1 MASVFCTNCGSPV
14 PEGSKFCTAC
24 GTPAPAQSSQGAPAS
39 ANVTDSPASEPMQTR
54 ETIYEPET
62 EKSYAMP
69 TEPDSVAT
77 QTPARSETYSDPV
90 QTWQPIQSSPPP
102 QYTQKPVQAQSYQQP
117 QQQWQPPVQQQ
128 VRQQSPPP
136 MQQPYVPPAAYPA
149 SPTIS
154 TWGYFGSLFLMN
166 IPVIGLIAAII
177 WAVGSGNLNR
187 RNLARGYLLLLVLGV
202 IILAAVSIISAIL
215 LRDQVTSIFEA
226 IFPGYSIEW

>member
-1 MASVFCTNCGSPV
+1 
-14 PEGSKFCTAC
+14 
-24 GTPAPAQSSQGAPAS
+24 
-39 ANVTDSPASEPMQTR
+39 MQTR

-69 TEPDSVAT
+69 TNPDPVAA
-77 QTPARSETYSDPV
+77 QTPARPETYSEPV

-102 QYTQKPVQAQSYQQP
+102 QYAQQPVQQASPHPIQTQSYQQP
-117 QQQWQPPVQQQ
+117 QQQWQPPIQQQ
-128 VRQQSPPP
+128 VRQQPAPPIS
-136 MQQPYVPPAAYPA
+136 QPYVPPAAYPA
-149 SPTIS
+149 SPTIG

-177 WAVGSGNLNR
+177 WAVGSGNINR

-202 IILAAVSIISAIL
+202 IIMAAVSIISAIF
-215 LRDQVTSIFEA
+215 LRDLVTDIFEA